1 MTEDEK
7 EEILWELE
15 YDFAV
20 EYVDTYLKLHPNED
34 SMQFWFQTDVGKNA
48 FCENTGYKYKVR
60 LSFHDTGGHEIT
72 KLVEN
77 KL

>member
-7 EEILWELE
+7 EEILWEME

-20 EYVDTYLKLHPNED
+20 EYVDTYFKLYPEET
-34 SMQFWFQTDVGKNA
+34 SVAFKFQTKEGERSFRKYLKD
-48 FCENTGYKYKVR
+48 KYKVR

-72 KLVEN
+72 KLEEN
-77 KL
+77 K